1 MPEASESRY
10 ALSFT
15 VGGLLVREALQTLT
29 LWHSLRD
36 WDAVRA
42 ELMNSNSLQQR
53 TVQSRRT
60 MSREVVGRLS
70 ELVDPEL
77 DLLSEGSSQ
86 EQAELMWVAACRR
99 YGLLAEF
106 AEEVV
111 RERFLLLTPTLT
123 LTDFD
128 VFVRG
133 KSMWHAELNDLAE
146 STGRK
151 LRQNTFRMLREAGLI
166 GEDGVILRTIL
177 SPRLDDLLRERSPSD
192 VRFFPTS
199 VAVTG

>member
-1 MPEASESRY
+1 MREPSESSY

-15 VGGLLVREALQTLT
+15 VGGLLVREALQTLE
-29 LWHSLRD
+29 LWHSLKD

-42 ELMNSNSLQQR
+42 EVMNSNSLQQR

-70 ELVDPEL
+70 ELVDREL
-77 DLLSEGSSQ
+77 DLLGGGSSQ

-99 YGLLAEF
+99 YSLLAEF

-111 RERFLLLTPTLT
+111 RERFLLLTPTLA

-133 KSMWHAELNDLAE
+133 KSIWHSELNDLAE

-166 GEDGVILRTIL
+166 GEDGIILHTIL
-177 SPRLDDLLRERSPSD
+177 TPRLDALLNERTPSD
-192 VRFFPTS
+192 ARFFPTS
-199 VAVTG
+199 VVVSG